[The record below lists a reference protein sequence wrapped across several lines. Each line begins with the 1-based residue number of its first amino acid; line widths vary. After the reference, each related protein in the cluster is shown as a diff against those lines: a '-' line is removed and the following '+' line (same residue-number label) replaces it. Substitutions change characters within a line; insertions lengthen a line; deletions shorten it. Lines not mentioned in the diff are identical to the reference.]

1 MTSTL
6 TNAAVIEWAINE
18 SGYTVPG
25 LAAKMSGVKAS
36 ETLIRKWILGESTPT
51 RGQLTRLAELTHRPR
66 SFFYR
71 TTPPLDAGVPANL
84 RRAQGAESRD
94 LTPDELLAVRR
105 ARRRQQFVADL
116 QEDDVAPN
124 LPIASTSLEP
134 EDFAADL
141 RGWSGVEIDAQRG
154 WKSDREAYLA
164 WKSSLEIRDVMVME
178 ISMGKGG
185 IRGFSLPSQRAP
197 VVAVNTALN
206 DAARSF
212 TLWHEIAHLSLD
224 AAATC
229 LQPHPEYAPEVERWC
244 DEAASWALMPRSE
257 ILTLLVQNEGLEDI
271 ELVLAVARHFRT
283 SLRASAIAMEDV
295 DELYSGL
302 FDRIDMAF
310 PVDTDKP
317 NGGGGGGGR
326 PRAKLRLAEVGIVGA
341 RAISQ
346 ALAEDRI
353 SELAARRV
361 LKLDGQELLE
371 LATEANA

>member
-1 MTSTL
+1 M
-6 TNAAVIEWAINE
+6 
-18 SGYTVPG
+18 
-25 LAAKMSGVKAS
+25 
-36 ETLIRKWILGESTPT
+36 
-51 RGQLTRLAELTHRPR
+51 
-66 SFFYR
+66 
-71 TTPPLDAGVPANL
+71 
-84 RRAQGAESRD
+84 ESRD

-116 QEDDVAPN
+116 QGNDVNPN
-124 LPIASTSLEP
+124 LPVASTFLEP
-134 EDFAADL
+134 EHIAADL
-141 RGWSGVEIDAQRG
+141 RRWSGVEIEAQRG

-164 WKSSLEIRDVMVME
+164 WKSSLETRDVMVME

-185 IRGFSLPSQRAP
+185 IRGFSLASQRVP
-197 VVAVNTALN
+197 VVAVNTAMN

-224 AAATC
+224 ASASC
-229 LQPHPEYAPEVERWC
+229 LLPHLEHAPRIERWC
-244 DEAASWALMPRSE
+244 DEAASWTLMPRSE
-257 ILTLLVQNEGLEDI
+257 LQTLLVQNEELEDI
-271 ELVLAVARHFRT
+271 ELVLAVAKHFRT

-302 FDRIDMAF
+302 YERVDIAF
-310 PVDTDKP
+310 PVDTEKP
-317 NGGGGGGGR
+317 KGGGGGGGR
-326 PRAKLRLAEVGIVGA
+326 PRAKLRLAEVGTVGA

-371 LATEANA
+371 LASEANG